1 MEEVFT
7 GILGLQWGQ
16 GGAGTVPGGQQVAR
30 GVHRT
35 RGRINC
41 RQRSPTHTKLT
52 NTNLARSEALKE
64 LELPTLGLITSHSGW
79 TGRGGRGR
87 GRRGRRVGHPVRQ
100 LLGDWLGLVE
110 WWSGAPPL
118 GLWWWFQWPS
128 WWEGGALLLLA
139 LTLSTGQSQV

>member
-1 MEEVFT
+1 MEAQGAQRVTRLPVGGSRGGGVHRHT
-7 GILGLQWGQ
+7 GASMGS
-16 GGAGTVPGGQQVAR
+16 GGAGTVPGGQEVAR

-87 GRRGRRVGHPVRQ
+87 GRTASKATA
-100 LLGDWLGLVE
+100 W
-110 WWSGAPPL
+110 
-118 GLWWWFQWPS
+118 
-128 WWEGGALLLLA
+128 
-139 LTLSTGQSQV
+139 

>member
-1 MEEVFT
+1 MLANGPVDGSPGGTEGHST
-7 GILGLQWGQ
+7 SRRWLPWRRCSQAYCRASIRS
-16 GGAGTVPGGQQVAR
+16 GGAGTVPGGQEVAR

-87 GRRGRRVGHPVRQ
+87 GRRGRRGRT
-100 LLGDWLGLVE
+100 
-110 WWSGAPPL
+110 
-118 GLWWWFQWPS
+118 PS
-128 WWEGGALLLLA
+128 KATA
-139 LTLSTGQSQV
+139 C